1 METNKPNIFYI
12 NRSEIEGQLNPSLYK
27 ERFYFKSDIFPIKR
41 ISEIAY
47 VNPNT
52 SFNNLKDN
60 DPISFVPMESIDEEN
75 GFISKKYFKS
85 VSDTKGFTRFLEN
98 DLIWAKI
105 TPCMQNGKSA
115 IVRNTL
121 NNYACGS
128 TEFFIIRPKNDNVL
142 VEYLHLILR
151 DKRVLNV
158 AKNYFGGSAGQQRV
172 SKDFLLNYKIPLP
185 PKEIQQIIVDK
196 INQAYHL
203 KQEKEKEAK
212 RLLDSIDGYLLGE
225 LGITLPE
232 IDNSL
237 ENRVFISSFSEVT
250 ENRLDSYYHQK
261 YFKEAFE
268 CLNKT
273 SYNVV
278 SLKNIS
284 NVITSGITPKSG
296 GDDYTTQEEGIAFV
310 RSGNIN
316 INGDLIF
323 DDLLY
328 LKPDIHYKTM
338 KSSQLKYGDL
348 MIAIVG
354 ATIGQVGI
362 YLDDLEANINQ
373 AIALVRLKDGINRQY
388 VKELIKSS
396 IGQLNLNRL
405 KRPVARANIN
415 LEEISTMQLIL
426 PPIEKQNEIAE
437 HISRI
442 REEAKRL
449 QFEAKE
455 ILEKA
460 KLEVERMI
468 LGK

>member
-12 NRSEIEGQLNPSLYK
+12 NRSEIDERLDPIFYNSVYKKCLQNPKYTKLSNVCV
-27 ERFYFKSDIFPIKR
+27 YFKSGIGAGKQYQTSENDGIIQIRPTNIDSDGLLKFDKNVYIPIDKKNLV
-41 ISEIAY
+41 E
-47 VNPNT
+47 PNT
-52 SFNNLKDN
+52 VLFNNTNSQELVGKTGFFEGNETLSYSNHITVIKADDSKIIPKFLWVILNIYQRQQIFYSICTNWNNQSGVGIDLLK
-60 DPISFVPMESIDEEN
+60 SI
-75 GFISKKYFKS
+75 
-85 VSDTKGFTRFLEN
+85 
-98 DLIWAKI
+98 
-105 TPCMQNGKSA
+105 
-115 IVRNTL
+115 
-121 NNYACGS
+121 
-128 TEFFIIRPKNDNVL
+128 
-142 VEYLHLILR
+142 
-151 DKRVLNV
+151 
-158 AKNYFGGSAGQQRV
+158 
-172 SKDFLLNYKIPLP
+172 KIPLP
-185 PKEIQQIIVDK
+185 TKDIQQIIVDK
-196 INQAYHL
+196 INQAYQL

-212 RLLDSIDGYLLGE
+212 RLLDSIDDYLLGE

-437 HISRI
+437 HISKI
-442 REEAKRL
+442 RDEAKRL
-449 QFEAKE
+449 QLEAKE

-460 KLEVERMI
+460 KLEVEQII
-468 LGK
+468 LGE